1 VIYELKQNLKSKQV
15 ENLLQKTLVQ
25 VKKIETKL

>member
-1 VIYELKQNLKSKQV
+1 MIYEWKQNLKSKQV

-25 VKKIETKL
+25 VKKIETKS

>member
-25 VKKIETKL
+25 VKKIETKS

>member
-1 VIYELKQNLKSKQV
+1 VIYKLKQNLKSKQV

-25 VKKIETKL
+25 VKKIETKS